1 MKTFV
6 VSLHSWHRVR
16 LLLMLY
22 CINHRE
28 QKFYLF
34 RALQAT
40 SHFQKPNARMA
51 FPCLDEPNI
60 KAEYTITLAYYG
72 NGRWKFSKNK
82 FLKPQKEKRNAP
94 DPGNVSI
101 LGYLCKDGLS
111 VLG

>member
-1 MKTFV
+1 
-6 VSLHSWHRVR
+6 
-16 LLLMLY
+16 
-22 CINHRE
+22 
-28 QKFYLF
+28 
-34 RALQAT
+34 
-40 SHFQKPNARMA
+40 MA

-94 DPGNVSI
+94 VPGNFSI